1 MTSRIIQILIS
12 NFDIYHGEF
21 DLNINLKLNNE
32 KEKLIEKINNFNF
45 NPSVF
50 FEIYEYLDEV
60 FQIYQCLNIFEWII
74 ENSNNS
80 NLKNIDKNGNTI
92 LHIVAK
98 SLKRTNKKEKHE
110 IAKFLIE
117 NGCDKTIKNNDNKTA
132 MEIAKE
138 NYKNFDEEN
147 IGKLSLINFIFNIK
161 IDFLFI

>member
-32 KEKLIEKINNFNF
+32 KEKLIEELNNFNF

-80 NLKNIDKNGNTI
+80 NLNNIDENGNTI

-138 NYKNFDEEN
+138 NYKNFDEE
-147 IGKLSLINFIFNIK
+147 KHWKIK
-161 IDFLFI
+161 FD

>member
-32 KEKLIEKINNFNF
+32 KEKLIEELNNFNF

-50 FEIYEYLDEV
+50 FEIYEYLEEV

-80 NLKNIDKNGNTI
+80 NLNNIDENGNTI

-98 SLKRTNKKEKHE
+98 SLKKTNKKEKHE

-132 MEIAKE
+132 MELAKE
-138 NYKNFDEEN
+138 NYKNFDEE
-147 IGKLSLINFIFNIK
+147 KHWK
-161 IDFLFI
+161 

>member
-32 KEKLIEKINNFNF
+32 KEKLIEELNNFNF

-50 FEIYEYLDEV
+50 FEIYEYLEEV

-80 NLKNIDKNGNTI
+80 NLNNIDENGNTI

-98 SLKRTNKKEKHE
+98 SLKKTNKKEKHE

-132 MEIAKE
+132 MELAKE
-138 NYKNFDEEN
+138 NYKNFDEE
-147 IGKLSLINFIFNIK
+147 KHWK
-161 IDFLFI
+161 IDFD